1 MGIYD
6 NIAEL
11 LKQQAQTQIK
21 EAAKECLHDI
31 NKVIPV
37 DSGELKASGHIE
49 ETAEGISVVYDAEHA
64 IYVHEIPTH
73 SGYKFM
79 ERTVD
84 QNRKKYES
92 IIAGGK

>member
-6 NIAEL
+6 SIAEL
-11 LKQQAQTQIK
+11 LKQQAHENMQ
-21 EAAKECLHDI
+21 EAAKECLRDI

-49 ETAEGISVVYDAEHA
+49 TTDDGISVIYDADHA

-84 QNRKKYES
+84 QNRKKYEK
-92 IIAGGK
+92 IIAGGN

>member
-6 NIAEL
+6 TIAEL
-11 LKQQAQTQIK
+11 LKEEVQDNIK
-21 EAAKECLHDI
+21 EAAKECLRDI
-31 NKVIPV
+31 NNVIPV
-37 DSGELKASGHIE
+37 DSGELKASGKIE
-49 ETAEGISVVYDAEHA
+49 ETADGISVIYDAEHA

-84 QNRKKYES
+84 QNLKKYEN
-92 IIAGGK
+92 IIAGGD